1 MALMDS
7 RVVRAIVAGLF
18 GIAFSAVC
26 VTGWWAY
33 TYLRPVWDVRKAVQ
47 AKLGDAESPAFEHV
61 SFNKAT
67 GVGCGFVDLKTRADG
82 PAGKTHFILFPSGEL
97 RFEPKIDPKQTDAA
111 QQVAALQKQVDYA
124 KLLETSCFR

>member
-7 RVVRAIVAGLF
+7 RVVRAIVAALF

-47 AKLGDAESPAFEHV
+47 AKLGQAESPTFEHV

-67 GVGCGFVDLKTRADG
+67 GVGCGFVDLKARAG
-82 PAGKTHFILFPSGEL
+82 STVGKTHFILFSNGDL
-97 RFEPKIDPKQTDAA
+97 RFEPKADPKQTETA

-124 KLLETSCFR
+124 KLIESSCFR